1 MRIERKVTLLVLALA
16 GLALSAPAV
25 VQAEPVN
32 LFNFQVTN
40 IKSGGR
46 FTLLFHAQ
54 TFDSTGGVPPTPTE
68 NYLRIPKGATLRKE
82 FLNKR
87 FYCDGPKL
95 RTDIDT
101 MDFSGVPFTKR
112 VQNLGPFIRYLQKH
126 GRSARARKT
135 RAASRPSSTD

>member
-25 VQAEPVN
+25 AMAEPVSQ
-32 LFNFQVTN
+32 FNFQITN
-40 IKSGGR
+40 IRPGGR
-46 FTLLFHAQ
+46 FTLLFNAQ
-54 TFDSTGGVPPTPTE
+54 LFDTTGGVPPTPTT
-68 NYLRIPKGATLRKE
+68 NYLRIPKGATLRRE
-82 FLNKR
+82 FLNRR

-112 VQNLGPFIRYLQKH
+112 IQSLKPVSYTHLTLPTILLV
-126 GRSARARKT
+126 
-135 RAASRPSSTD
+135 